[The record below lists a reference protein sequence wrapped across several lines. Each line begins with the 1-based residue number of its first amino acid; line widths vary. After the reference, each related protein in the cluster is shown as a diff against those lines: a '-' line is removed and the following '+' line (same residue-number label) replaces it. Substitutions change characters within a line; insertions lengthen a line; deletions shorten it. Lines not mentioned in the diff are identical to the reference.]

1 MQIKK
6 TGYYIRPVLRTYIRV
21 MRLVV
26 QGEYCQKEIADIL
39 SLDAS
44 TISRYLKIIC
54 EEIPE
59 VQATYHKNK
68 TGRGSAGKYYR
79 WVQ

>member
-1 MQIKK
+1 MKIKK
-6 TGYYIRPVLRTYIRV
+6 TGNHIRPVLRTYIRI
-21 MRLVV
+21 MRLII
-26 QGEYCQKEIADIL
+26 QGEYCVKEIANIL

-59 VQATYHKNK
+59 VQYTYYRNK

-79 WVQ
+79 WVP

>member
-1 MQIKK
+1 MKIKK
-6 TGYYIRPVLRTYIRV
+6 TGHYIRPVLRTYIKI

-26 QGEYCQKEIADIL
+26 QGEYCVKEIAHIL
-39 SLDAS
+39 SLDPS

-59 VQATYHKNK
+59 VQVTYYRNK
-68 TGRGSAGKYYR
+68 TGRGSARKYYR